1 MILFLALRHGHVISR
16 LFAADHSESL
26 LLGVLGLPMLV
37 AGIAQGVSVSAAV
50 GAFLVAIA
58 LSGRVAHNAQQL
70 LSPLRARFAA
80 IFFVFFGLSTEPTSI
95 PPVLLPAAILALITS
110 ATKIFT
116 GYRAAVG
123 IGFPGDGAPGSRSP
137 ARRVFGRHRRP
148 RGRLGN
154 RAAARTARDGLPT
167 ADGDCRPDPG
177 PNDGCGLVP
186 SPVSNRQEKFRAIG
200 AG

>member
-26 LLGVLGLPMLV
+26 LLGVLGLTMLV

-70 LSPLRARFAA
+70 LSPLRDRFAA
-80 IFFVFFGLSTEPTSI
+80 IFFGLSTEPTSI

-116 GYRAAVG
+116 GYRAAAAVG
-123 IGFPGDGAPGSRSP
+123 IGIPGRWRTGFALTPAESFRSSSP
-137 ARRVFGRHRRP
+137 ASRPARESSRGSHRSRR
-148 RGRLGN
+148 
-154 RAAARTARDGLPT
+154 TT
-167 ADGDCRPDPG
+167 YC
-177 PNDGCGLVP
+177 
-186 SPVSNRQEKFRAIG
+186 
-200 AG
+200 